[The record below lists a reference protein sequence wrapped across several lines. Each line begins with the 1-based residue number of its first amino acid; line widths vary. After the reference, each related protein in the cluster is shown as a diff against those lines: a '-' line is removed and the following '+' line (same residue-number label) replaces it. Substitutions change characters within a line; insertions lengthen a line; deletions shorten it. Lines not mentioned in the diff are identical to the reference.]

1 MPDEPLLR
9 EQARVAI
16 RSGRIPLR
24 YPDRVWG
31 GPGAGEPCAICE
43 RPILKDQLELEIQ
56 FARADGA
63 MPRLDKFH
71 FHIRCFSAWEL
82 ERTKPLL

>member
-1 MPDEPLLR
+1 MPDDDESLLR
-9 EQARVAI
+9 EQARAA
-16 RSGRIPLR
+16 GMPLR

-31 GPGAGEPCAICE
+31 GPGAGEPCTVCK
-43 RPILKDQLELEIQ
+43 RPITKDELELEIQ

-71 FHIRCFSAWEL
+71 LHVRCFAAWEL
-82 ERTKPLL
+82 ERSKFRP